1 MIRTQRLAATTVER
15 VLGGASL
22 TTVLQE
28 TWRSHSGL
36 SSQQRGA
43 IQDLSYGVL
52 RFYGQLDILLDL
64 LLNKPLKDPGLRYLL
79 LVGLYQ
85 LQYSKTAP
93 HVVVDSAV
101 SASCSP
107 LVDSRNSSDI
117 RDPRHAKSVG
127 GLVNA
132 ILRNFLRGRTA
143 LLEQT
148 AATEIGRYSHPQWW
162 IDKLHA
168 QYPCRYQAVLEAS
181 NMRPP
186 MALRINR
193 RRTNVE
199 AYQNLL
205 RHSGMNVRWAGNN
218 CAKDALELSHPVSVE
233 KLPGFIQGLTSV
245 QDVAAQMAAPL
256 LCAQHGMR
264 VLDACA
270 APGGKSAH
278 LLELADLE
286 LIAVDNDGERV
297 ERLKHNFTRLGLKP
311 HRIIR
316 GDATHPAEWWDGRPF
331 DRILADVPCS
341 ASGVVRRHPDI
352 KWLRRES
359 DLAQFAAIQR
369 KTLDALWQIL
379 AKGGKLLYV
388 TCSIF
393 AEENGLQVESF
404 LNRHPDAHLLP
415 LAVPEIVEGQ
425 LLPDFHHDGFFYALL
440 EKL

>member
-1 MIRTQRLAATTVER
+1 MIRTQRLAATAVER
-15 VLGGASL
+15 VLSGASL

-36 SSQQRGA
+36 SDQQRGA

-52 RFYGQLDILLDL
+52 RFYGQLDILLGL
-64 LLNKPLKDPGLRYLL
+64 LLNKPLKDQGLRYLL

-107 LVDSRNSSDI
+107 SIDSRNSRNM

-132 ILRNFLRGRTA
+132 ILRNFLRKRPA

-148 AATEIGRYSHPQWW
+148 AATDVGRYSHPQWW
-162 IDKLHA
+162 IDRLHA
-168 QYPCRYQAVLEAS
+168 QYPSCYQAVLETA
-181 NMRPP
+181 NRRPP
-186 MALRINR
+186 MALRVNR

-205 RHSGMNVRWAGNN
+205 HNVGLNARRPENNWAEE
-218 CAKDALELSHPVSVE
+218 ALELFHPVPVE
-233 KLPGFIQGLTSV
+233 KLPGFGQGLVSV

-256 LCAQHGMR
+256 LCPRSGMR

-270 APGGKSAH
+270 APGGKSTH

-286 LIAVDNDGERV
+286 LIAVDNDSERV
-297 ERLKHNFTRLGLKP
+297 ERLKQNFTRLGLKP
-311 HRIIR
+311 YRIIQ
-316 GDATHPAEWWDGRPF
+316 GDAMHPEEWWDGRPF

-341 ASGVVRRHPDI
+341 ASGVARRHPDI

-359 DLAQFAAIQR
+359 DLAQFAEIQR
-369 KTLDALWQIL
+369 KTLDALWQTL
-379 AKGGKLLYV
+379 DKGGKLLYV

-393 AEENGLQVESF
+393 AEENGLQVENF
-404 LNRHPDAHLLP
+404 LNHHPDARLLP
-415 LAVPEIVEGQ
+415 LSVPEIVDGQ
-425 LLPDFHHDGFFYALL
+425 LLPDPHHDGFFYALL

>member
-1 MIRTQRLAATTVER
+1 MIRTQQLAAATVER
-15 VLGGASL
+15 VLSGASL

-28 TWRSHSGL
+28 TWRSHREL
-36 SSQQRGA
+36 SDQQRGA

-52 RFYGQLDILLDL
+52 RFYGQLDILLGL
-64 LLNKPLKDPGLRYLL
+64 LLNKPLKDQGLRYLL

-101 SASCSP
+101 SASCTP
-107 LVDSRNSSDI
+107 LVDSWNSRNI

-132 ILRNFLRGRTA
+132 ILRNFLRKRPA

-148 AATEIGRYSHPQWW
+148 AATEVGRYSHPQWW
-162 IDKLHA
+162 IDKLHG
-168 QYPCRYQAVLEAS
+168 QYPSRYQAVLESA
-181 NMRPP
+181 NKRPP
-186 MALRINR
+186 MTLRINR

-199 AYQNLL
+199 AYQSLL
-205 RHSGMNVRWAGNN
+205 SDSGMNARWAGSSW
-218 CAKDALELSHPVSVE
+218 AKDALELSHPVAVE
-233 KLPGFIQGLTSV
+233 KLPGFSQGLISV
-245 QDVAAQMAAPL
+245 QDVAAQLAAPL
-256 LCAQHGMR
+256 LRAQDSMR

-297 ERLKHNFTRLGLKP
+297 ERLKQNFTRLGLKP
-311 HRIIR
+311 HRIIQ
-316 GDATHPAEWWDGRPF
+316 GDATRPGEWWDGRPF

-359 DLAQFAAIQR
+359 DLGQFAEIQR
-369 KTLDALWQIL
+369 KTLDALWQTL
-379 AKGGKLLYV
+379 VKGGKLLYV

-393 AEENGLQVESF
+393 AEENGIQVEGF
-404 LNRHPDAHLLP
+404 LNRHPDARLLP
-415 LAVPEIVEGQ
+415 LSVPEIVDGQ
-425 LLPDFHHDGFFYALL
+425 LLPDSHHDGFFYALL
-440 EKL
+440 EKF